1 MSRIGKLPITIPE
14 KVTVNVSKSEIEV
27 KGPKGTLTVPMRDEI
42 NVKIDGNECIVT
54 RKAEDKASRSF
65 HGLYRMLINNMVTGV
80 SVGYKKVLII
90 SGVGY
95 RAEVKGNILHLNLGF
110 SNPIE
115 YYITPDVKITAET
128 QTKLII
134 EGIDKQR
141 VGQVAA
147 EIRSLRAPEPY
158 KGKGIKYETETIKRK
173 VGKSGVKK

>member
-1 MSRIGKLPITIPE
+1 MSRIGKLPVSIPSGVT
-14 KVTVNVSKSEIEV
+14 VTVNPSVIEV
-27 KGPKGTLTVPMRDEI
+27 KGPKGTLSVPMKNEI
-42 NVKIDGNECIVT
+42 EVKVEASQVLVT
-54 RKAEDKASRSF
+54 RKNDDKPSRSF
-65 HGLYRMLINNMVTGV
+65 HGLYRMLINNMIVGV
-80 SVGYKKVLII
+80 SEGYKKVLII

-95 RAEVKGNILHLNLGF
+95 RAEIKGNILLLNLGY
-110 SNPIE
+110 STQIE
-115 YYITPDVKITAET
+115 YMITPDVKITAET

-173 VGKSGVKK
+173 AGKSGAKK